1 MTGLKSNGGAPS
13 MIGSDSA
20 LRSIA
25 TELLRAVRLTLV
37 TAVVTGLIYPLVITG
52 ISQVAFHDQANG
64 SLITKNG
71 RLVGSKLIGQNFTD
85 PKYFFGRP
93 SATANSS
100 DATKADPYNAEKS
113 AGSNLA
119 PSNKALID
127 RVSKAVD
134 QIRKENNLPAD
145 SLVPVDLVTTD
156 FSGFD
161 PDITEAAALIQL
173 NHVATARNLDPAKVR
188 ALVEKYV
195 QGRVLGV
202 FGEPHVNVLALNVA
216 LDNGEA
222 G

>member
-1 MTGLKSNGGAPS
+1 MTGPES
-13 MIGSDSA
+13 IV
-20 LRSIA
+20 RSLPA
-25 TELLRAVRLTLV
+25 ELLRALRLTLV
-37 TAVVTGLIYPLVITG
+37 IAVVTGLIYPLLITG
-52 ISQVAFHDQANG
+52 ISQVVFHDQANG
-64 SLITKNG
+64 SLIVKNG
-71 RLVGSKLIGQNFTD
+71 QVVGSKLIGQNFTD

-93 SATANSS
+93 SATNNVS
-100 DATKADPYNAEKS
+100 DATKSDPYNAQNS

-134 QIRKENNLPAD
+134 QIRKENNLPAG
-145 SLVPVDLVTTD
+145 SMVPVDLVTTD

-161 PDITEAAALIQL
+161 PDITQAGALTQV
-173 NHVATARNLDPAKVR
+173 NHVATARNLDMARVR

-195 QGRVLGV
+195 QGRSLGI
-202 FGEPHVNVLALNVA
+202 FGEPRVNVLALNMA

>member
-1 MTGLKSNGGAPS
+1 MTGSER
-13 MIGSDSA
+13 IV
-20 LRSIA
+20 RSLPA
-25 TELLRAVRLTLV
+25 ELLRATRLTLV
-37 TAVVTGLIYPLVITG
+37 VAVVTGLIYPFVITG
-52 ISQVAFHDQANG
+52 ISQVVFHDQANG

-71 RLVGSKLIGQNFTD
+71 QLVGSKLIGQNFDD

-93 SATANSS
+93 SATTNVT
-100 DATKADPYNAEKS
+100 DASKSDPYNAQNS
-113 AGSNLA
+113 AGSNLG

-127 RVSKAVD
+127 RVSKAVE
-134 QIRKENNLPAD
+134 QIRKENNLPAG
-145 SLVPVDLVTTD
+145 SMVPVDLVTTD

-161 PDITEAAALIQL
+161 PDITEAGALTQV

-202 FGEPHVNVLALNVA
+202 FGEPRVNVLALNMA

>member
-1 MTGLKSNGGAPS
+1 MTGSES
-13 MIGSDSA
+13 IV
-20 LRSIA
+20 RSLP

-37 TAVVTGLIYPLVITG
+37 VAVVTGLIYPLAITA
-52 ISQVAFHDQANG
+52 ISQVVFHDQANG
-64 SLITKNG
+64 SLIVKNG
-71 RLVGSKLIGQNFTD
+71 QLVGSKLIGQNFTD

-93 SATANSS
+93 SATVNQS
-100 DATKADPYNAEKS
+100 DATKSDPYNAQNS

-119 PSNKALID
+119 PSNKVLID
-127 RVSKAVD
+127 RVTKAVA
-134 QIRKENNLPAD
+134 QIRKENNLPAG

-161 PDITEAAALIQL
+161 PDITEAGALTQA
-173 NHVATARNLDPAKVR
+173 NHVAAARNLDPAKVR

-195 QGRVLGV
+195 QGRVMLV
-202 FGEPHVNVLALNVA
+202 FGEPHVNVLALNMA

>member
-1 MTGLKSNGGAPS
+1 MTGSES
-13 MIGSDSA
+13 IV
-20 LRSIA
+20 RSLA
-25 TELLRAVRLTLV
+25 AELLRAARLTLV
-37 TAVVTGLIYPLVITG
+37 VAVATGLIYPFVVTG
-52 ISQVAFHDQANG
+52 VAQVVFHDQANG
-64 SLITKNG
+64 SLIVSNG
-71 RLVGSKLIGQNFTD
+71 QLVGSRLIGQNFTD

-93 SATANSS
+93 SATVNVS
-100 DATKADPYNAEKS
+100 DATKSDPYNAQSS
-113 AGSNLA
+113 AGSNLG
-119 PSNKALID
+119 PTNKVLID
-127 RVSKAVD
+127 RVSKAVA

-161 PDITEAAALIQL
+161 PDITEAGALTQV
-173 NHVATARNLDPAKVR
+173 NHVAAARNLDPAKVR

-202 FGEPHVNVLALNVA
+202 FGEPHVNVLALDMA

>member
-1 MTGLKSNGGAPS
+1 MTGSES
-13 MIGSDSA
+13 II
-20 LRSIA
+20 RSLP

-37 TAVVTGLIYPLVITG
+37 VAVVTGLIYPLAITG
-52 ISQVAFHDQANG
+52 ISQVVFHDQANG

-71 RLVGSKLIGQNFTD
+71 QLVGSKLIGQNFTD

-93 SATANSS
+93 SATTNVS
-100 DATKADPYNAEKS
+100 DATKSDPYNAQNS

-127 RVSKAVD
+127 RVQKAVD
-134 QIRKENNLPAD
+134 QIRKENNLRPGT
-145 SLVPVDLVTTD
+145 LVPVDLVTTD

-161 PDITEAAALIQL
+161 PDITEAGALIQV
-173 NHVATARNLDPAKVR
+173 NHVATARSLDPARVR

-195 QGRVLGV
+195 QGRSFGV
-202 FGEPHVNVLALNVA
+202 FGEPHVNVLALNMA

>member
-1 MTGLKSNGGAPS
+1 MTGVESVVKTLPA
-13 MIGSDSA
+13 
-20 LRSIA
+20 
-25 TELLRAVRLTLV
+25 EVVRAIRLTLV
-37 TAVVTGLIYPLVITG
+37 VAVVTGLIYPLAITG
-52 ISQVAFHDQANG
+52 ISQVVFHDQANG

-71 RLVGSKLIGQNFTD
+71 QVIGSKLIGQNFTD

-93 SATANSS
+93 SATVNAS
-100 DATKADPYNAEKS
+100 DATKSDPYNAQNS

-119 PSNKALID
+119 PSNKVLID
-127 RVSKAVD
+127 RVSKAVA
-134 QIRKENNLPAD
+134 QIRKQNNLPAD
-145 SLVPVDLVTTD
+145 SMVPVDLVTTD

-161 PDITEAAALIQL
+161 PDITEAGALTQV
-173 NHVATARNLDPAKVR
+173 NHVAAARNLDPAKVR

-202 FGEPHVNVLALNVA
+202 FGEPHVNVLALNLA

>member
-1 MTGLKSNGGAPS
+1 MNGTES
-13 MIGSDSA
+13 IV
-20 LRSIA
+20 RSLPA
-25 TELLRAVRLTLV
+25 ELLRSARLTLV
-37 TAVVTGLIYPLVITG
+37 VAVVTGLIYPFVITG
-52 ISQVAFHDQANG
+52 ISQVVFHDQANG

-71 RLVGSKLIGQNFTD
+71 QLVGSRLIGQNFTD

-93 SATANSS
+93 SATTNPT
-100 DATKADPYNAEKS
+100 DATKSDPYNAQNS

-119 PSNKALID
+119 PSNKVLID
-127 RVSKAVD
+127 QVSKAVE
-134 QIRKENNLPAD
+134 QIRKENNLPAG
-145 SLVPVDLVTTD
+145 SMVPVDLVTTD

-161 PDITEAAALIQL
+161 PDITEAAALIQI
-173 NHVATARNLDPAKVR
+173 NHVATARNLEPAKVR

-202 FGEPHVNVLALNVA
+202 FGEPRVNVLALNMA

>member
-1 MTGLKSNGGAPS
+1 V
-13 MIGSDSA
+13 I
-20 LRSIA
+20 
-25 TELLRAVRLTLV
+25 
-37 TAVVTGLIYPLVITG
+37 AVVTGLIYPLLITG
-52 ISQVAFHDQANG
+52 ISQVVFHDQANG
-64 SLITKNG
+64 SLIVKNG
-71 RLVGSKLIGQNFTD
+71 QVVGSKLIGQNFTD

-93 SATANSS
+93 SATNNVS
-100 DATKADPYNAEKS
+100 DATKSDPYNAQNS

-134 QIRKENNLPAD
+134 QIRKENNLPAG
-145 SLVPVDLVTTD
+145 SMVPVDLVTTD

-161 PDITEAAALIQL
+161 PDITQAGALTQV
-173 NHVATARNLDPAKVR
+173 NHVATARNLDMARVR

-195 QGRVLGV
+195 QGRSLGI
-202 FGEPHVNVLALNVA
+202 FGEPHVNVLALNMA